1 MYAEIEGLLNTLAKS
16 GKKYDIDKIK
26 LSYLY
31 ARELHEGQFRNSGEA
46 YISHPIAVSEIVAEL
61 GLDTD
66 SICAAMLHD
75 TVEDCGTK
83 VNVDEIRKKFGGD
96 VALLVD
102 GLTKL
107 VSIPFED
114 QEEEHIENLRKMFF
128 AMSKDVRVIFIK
140 LCDRLHNM
148 RTLGAKPDDKRR
160 LTSLETMHVYAP
172 LAHRLGMQRIKQELE
187 SLSLH
192 YLDPIGCSEVESEIE
207 RRYGVTHDFLDSVKE
222 QISDKLTEEGY
233 KFVLEG
239 RVKSVYSIYRKMYQQ
254 NKSFDQIFDFYALRI
269 ILEDKPSGDT
279 SDCYAVMGIIHDMFR
294 SVPGRFKDYISTPK
308 PNLYRSLHTT
318 VIGRDAIPFE
328 VQIRTQEM
336 HHIAEYGV
344 AAHWKYKSGEE
355 SSREITDK
363 LAWIAKLVESDSDTL
378 DQEEFLRALKID
390 MYQDETLVFSP
401 KGEVITLPQGATVI
415 DYAYAIHSAIGNKM
429 VGAKVN
435 GIMVPIDYTLQIGE
449 RVEILTSAASKGPS
463 RDWFKIVKTAEA
475 RNKIRQWFKKEMR
488 SENITIGRAA
498 CERELKRMNSSLND
512 AQKQE
517 ILSAAASRLGISG
530 VEDLYNTIGYGGVTM
545 TRLIPKLKDELD
557 RLMKS
562 MAVLPEIVAP
572 EQIPVAATPKK
583 TGTGIVVDDIS
594 GLGVKF
600 ARCCN
605 PLPGDLL
612 IGFIT
617 KGYGVSVH
625 RADCPNIQHNLKDPA
640 CADRFVRAYWE
651 GSAQNQTYEAMLRI
665 YAKNNLMLLA
675 GITAALAEMRVS
687 LLSINTTRKEGGE
700 DILVNLTVSCKNIE
714 HIKSIISRLRIV
726 PNVESVVRGYM

>member
-1 MYAEIEGLLNTLAKS
+1 MYEEIEGLLNILAKS
-16 GKKYDIDKIK
+16 GKKYDMEKIK

-31 ARELHEGQFRNSGEA
+31 ARELHEGQYRNSGEA

-75 TVEDCGTK
+75 TVEDCGTR
-83 VNVDEIRKKFGGD
+83 VNVDEIRKKFGND

-148 RTLGAKPDDKRR
+148 RTLDAKPDDKRR
-160 LTSLETMHVYAP
+160 MTSLETMHVYAP

-192 YLDPIGCSEVESEIE
+192 YLDPIGCREVENEIE

-222 QISDKLTEEGY
+222 QISEKLTEEGY
-233 KFVLEG
+233 QFVLEG

-269 ILEDKPSGDT
+269 ILEDKPTGDT

-328 VQIRTQEM
+328 VQIRTREM

-435 GIMVPIDYTLQIGE
+435 GIMVPIDYTLQVGE

-463 RDWFKIVKTAEA
+463 RDWFKIVKTGEA

-488 SENITIGRAA
+488 SENISIGRAA
-498 CERELKRMNSSLND
+498 CERELKRMNSSLTE
-512 AQKQE
+512 AQKNE
-517 ILSAAASRLGISG
+517 ILMAAASRLGISG

-545 TRLIPKLKDELD
+545 TRLIPKLKDEMD
-557 RLMKS
+557 RIMKS
-562 MAVLPEIVAP
+562 LAVLPEIVAP

-583 TGTGIVVDDIS
+583 TGWRGWRETTTTALPVSARSSANAGSTSCPRSSTSSS
-594 GLGVKF
+594 G
-600 ARCCN
+600 RCRW
-605 PLPGDLL
+605 
-612 IGFIT
+612 
-617 KGYGVSVH
+617 S
-625 RADCPNIQHNLKDPA
+625 
-640 CADRFVRAYWE
+640 VRAR
-651 GSAQNQTYEAMLRI
+651 SVPRS
-665 YAKNNLMLLA
+665 
-675 GITAALAEMRVS
+675 RRS
-687 LLSINTTRKEGGE
+687 TR
-700 DILVNLTVSCKNIE
+700 T
-714 HIKSIISRLRIV
+714 
-726 PNVESVVRGYM
+726 